1 MQGIQSLGVIF
12 GLFMAYFIFLH
23 YKRKEFSK
31 IQFLFWEL
39 LWLSFI
45 FIVIFPEITGGIVHK
60 LGAYR
65 LMDLLTILGFMF
77 LTFLTFHNYAA
88 TAKMKRNLEELIRK
102 EAVDEISKNES
113 PTS

>member
-1 MQGIQSLGVIF
+1 
-12 GLFMAYFIFLH
+12 
-23 YKRKEFSK
+23 
-31 IQFLFWEL
+31 
-39 LWLSFI
+39 
-45 FIVIFPEITGGIVHK
+45 
-60 LGAYR
+60 
-65 LMDLLTILGFMF
+65 LLTILGFMF